1 MLKVENTLFNVYLD
15 LEEFDLSFKDLWNSQ
30 LKRVNNALV
39 SFLDEKIKEA
49 EEISPVNFQ
58 FYKDIKEFV
67 LRGGKRLRSVGL
79 VFAYEGVGAKYKGDV
94 YRASLCVELL
104 HNSTLVHDDI
114 IDHDELRRGGPTFHV
129 LYRDR
134 FREEFGD
141 VVAEDFGVAM
151 GILGGDL
158 IWNLGLEAILT
169 SGFPSDQCVEAAALF
184 QKAFQDVVDG
194 VLYEAFLAK
203 RRDVGEEEYMLMIKL
218 KTACLFEKS
227 LLIGAVL
234 GGGTEKQMKALS
246 SYAIKVGQA
255 FQIQDDILGSFGKE
269 EVTGKPADGDIKE
282 GKKTILVVKALET
295 LEEKEREKM
304 LNILGRSDATPDEVN
319 FVRDMFVKSGALDYA
334 KKKAFELK
342 DEAKELLK
350 QADPP
355 LSPDAEK
362 FFLDLAD
369 FVVSRIY

>member
-1 MLKVENTLFNVYLD
+1 MFVWFGGFN
-15 LEEFDLSFKDLWNSQ
+15 LSFKDLWNLQ
-30 LKRVNNALV
+30 MRKINKALV
-39 SFLDEKIKEA
+39 SFLDEKINEA
-49 EEISPVNFQ
+49 KRVSSVNSW
-58 FYKDIKEFV
+58 FYEDIKDFV
-67 LRGGKRLRSVGL
+67 LRGGKRLRPVGL
-79 VFAYEGVGAKYKGDV
+79 IFAYEGVGAKYKGDV
-94 YRASLCVELL
+94 YKASLCVELL
-104 HNSTLVHDDI
+104 HNSTLIHDDI

-134 FREEFGD
+134 FTEMFGE
-141 VVAEDFGVAM
+141 VGAEDFGVAM

-158 IWNLGLEAILT
+158 TWNLGLEAILT
-169 SGFPSDQCVEAAALF
+169 SGFPSKQCVEAVRLF

-203 RRDVGEEEYMLMIKL
+203 RWDVSEDEYMLMIKL

-234 GGGTEKQMKALS
+234 GGGTEEQMRALS
-246 SYAIKVGQA
+246 GYAIKVGQA

-269 EVTGKPADGDIKE
+269 EVTGKPVDSDIKE
-282 GKKTILVVKALET
+282 GKRTILVVKALET
-295 LEEKEREKM
+295 LEEKEKEKM
-304 LNILGRSDATPDEVN
+304 LSILGKSDASLDEVN

-334 KKKAFELK
+334 KKKAFKLK
-342 DEAKELLK
+342 NEAKELLK

-355 LSPDAEK
+355 LSADAEK

-369 FVVSRIY
+369 FVISRIY

>member
-1 MLKVENTLFNVYLD
+1 MLCGLEGVD
-15 LEEFDLSFKDLWNSQ
+15 LNFKDMWN
-30 LKRVNNALV
+30 LKMKKVNDALV
-39 SFLDEKIKEA
+39 SFLDEKIVEA
-49 EEISPVNFQ
+49 EKISSVNVQ
-58 FYKDIKEFV
+58 FYKDIKDFV
-67 LRGGKRLRSVGL
+67 MRGGKRLRPVGL
-79 VFAYEGVGAKYKGDV
+79 VFAYEGVGAKYKGDI
-94 YRASLCVELL
+94 YKASLCVELL
-104 HNSTLVHDDI
+104 HNSTLAHDDI

-141 VVAEDFGVAM
+141 VASEDFGVAM

-158 IWNLGLEAILT
+158 TWNLGLEAILT
-169 SGFPSDQCVEAAALF
+169 SGFPSEQRVEAARLF

-234 GGGTEKQMKALS
+234 GGGTEGQMKALS
-246 SYAIKVGQA
+246 GYAIKVGQA

-269 EVTGKPADGDIKE
+269 EVTGKPADSDIKE

-295 LEEKEREKM
+295 LEGKEKERM
-304 LNILGRSDATPDEVN
+304 LNILGRSDASPEDVD
-319 FVRDMFVKSGALDYA
+319 FVREMFVNSGALDYA
-334 KKKAFELK
+334 KKKAFKLK
-342 DEAKELLK
+342 DEAKKLLK

-355 LSPDAEK
+355 LSSDVEK
-362 FFLDLAD
+362 FFLNLAD